1 MPTTRDKKR
10 MAFIK
15 NSKSHPILKRRDIAE
30 EVLEEEA
37 APAAALITTNNL
49 SNIEALLESYS
60 KIPMSA

>member
-1 MPTTRDKKR
+1 